1 MMKLLEFAVVLMFAF
16 YTVLYGFE
24 VKKEPN
30 LLGFFAILTLAFI
43 ATAVPF
49 YVLFLKD

>member
-1 MMKLLEFAVVLMFAF
+1 MMKFVEFALVLMIAF

-30 LLGFFAILTLAFI
+30 LPGFFAILTLALL